1 VKFYPEL
8 NRMHLTDFKVSILE
22 GSEGTAAKVRVF
34 IESRD
39 DKDIWSTIGVS
50 ESVIEA
56 SWLALVDSIQYKL
69 SKDRLNR
76 NGKEARK
83 AVA

>member
-1 VKFYPEL
+1 
-8 NRMHLTDFKVSILE
+8 
-22 GSEGTAAKVRVF
+22 VRVF